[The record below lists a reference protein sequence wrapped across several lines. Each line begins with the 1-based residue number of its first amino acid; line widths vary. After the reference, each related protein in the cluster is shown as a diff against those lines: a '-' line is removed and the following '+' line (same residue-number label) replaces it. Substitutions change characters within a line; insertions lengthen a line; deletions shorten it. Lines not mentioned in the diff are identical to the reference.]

1 MQFDLRDFQRQAAT
15 EVLGQLAKARRNHA
29 ESGDRSSFALSAIT
43 GSGKTV
49 IATAVI
55 EALVHG
61 SPDLDTEAEPK
72 ASFLWVTDDP
82 ALNRQTLKKMQEA
95 SDRLQRAQLIELD
108 NDFLNS
114 ELDPGRLYF
123 LNIQKLSKNAGLG
136 QGGNNLRQHS
146 MWEVIG
152 RTITGGRTDLVLVL
166 DEAHKGMRRTADR
179 KPIVRRIID
188 GQPGSNPPMPV
199 VWGISA
205 TIARFDEA
213 MKDLGGRRDR
223 LANVEVD
230 VERVR
235 ASGLVKDE
243 IGLVDPD
250 ESGTYTTTLL
260 REAVK
265 DVLDFDRRWGAYHRD
280 EGGRRVLPVL
290 VVQVPDKATEL
301 KLTETVSVIESEWR
315 DLPPDAVAHVFGE
328 HEPLI
333 LGGRKVRWVP
343 PESIED
349 DIDIRVVLAKT
360 AISTGWDCPRAEVL
374 YSERPA
380 KDATHI
386 AQIVGRMVR
395 TPLTRRITTDD
406 ALNSVSC
413 YLPLFDRTA
422 LTAIKSHLE
431 GSDGPSDDAVGLD
444 VVRAPVVFD
453 RNPTLDAEVFA
464 AVEQIVALPA
474 PDPLAHPLRRA
485 MALASLLTDTAGGG
499 EPLVAGAGEQLRRA
513 LNARLDG
520 LRAEHADLVAANVE
534 ALTTLDTH
542 RTGIDPFGRDRTSSA
557 RRVTTHLSDLDRDSR
572 KIVRSVREGVGTAY
586 LEHRVAKEG
595 EGADLLDIRVE
606 VAALLRGDG
615 VLAALDARATEWVRQ
630 HLATHRVAIRN
641 TTGATRDA
649 YRKVEEQTETP
660 EPVTVELRANLKV
673 ATRNGK
679 GAPLTTFAGHLY
691 ADSGGRFP
699 ADLNEWESHVI
710 ETEVSRDSFVAWY
723 RNPSRP
729 IPSAVRIAYVA
740 DSGGWTSVQPDFAIV
755 SRRDD
760 GSLGVSLVDPHGDY
774 FADARAKLAA
784 LADYAERFG
793 REFVRVESLAKAD
806 GVLRSL
812 NLLDPSVRDAVRSFA
827 GSQVT
832 ALYGSAVAVDYR

>member
-1 MQFDLRDFQRQAAT
+1 MQFDLRDFQRQAAI
-15 EVLGQLAKARRNHA
+15 EVLGQLAKASRNHA

-55 EALVHG
+55 EALLHG
-61 SPDLDTEAEPK
+61 SPDLDTEADPR

-95 SDRLQRAQLIELD
+95 SDKLQRAQLIELD

-123 LNIQKLSKNAGLG
+123 LNIQKLSKNAGLA
-136 QGGNNLRQHS
+136 QGGTNLRQHS

-152 RTITGGRTDLVLVL
+152 RTITEGRTDLVLVL

-265 DVLDFDRRWGAYHRD
+265 DVLDFDRRWGAYYRD

-328 HEPLI
+328 HEPLV

-380 KDATHI
+380 RDATHI

-413 YLPLFDRTA
+413 YLPLFDRAA

-453 RNPTLDAEVFA
+453 RSPNLGAEVFA
-464 AVEQIVALPA
+464 AVDQIVTLPA

-485 MALASLLTDTAGGG
+485 MALASLLTDTAGVA

-520 LRAEHADLVAANVE
+520 LTAEHADLVAANVE
-534 ALTTLDTH
+534 DLTTLDTH
-542 RTGIDPFGRDRTSSA
+542 RTGIDSFGRDRTSAA
-557 RRVTTHLSDLDRDSR
+557 RRVTTHLADLDRDSR

-586 LEHRVAKEG
+586 LEYRVAKAG
-595 EGADLLDIRVE
+595 ESADLLDVRVE
-606 VAALLRGDG
+606 VAALLRVHG
-615 VLAALDARATEWVRQ
+615 VLAALDARATEWVQQ
-630 HLATHRVAIRN
+630 HLATHQVAVRN

-649 YRKVEEQTETP
+649 YRQVEEQTETP

-673 ATRNGK
+673 ATRNAK
-679 GAPLTTFAGHLY
+679 GALLPTFAGHLY

-740 DSGGWTSVQPDFAIV
+740 DTGGWTSVQPDFVIV

-760 GSLGVSLVDPHGDY
+760 GNLGVSLVDPHGDH
-774 FADARAKLAA
+774 FADARAKLLA

-832 ALYGSAVAVDYR
+832 ALYGSAAAVDYR